1 MAMTLVELMG
11 RMSQLDETVVV
22 ELLDLNSADIVDR
35 FSDIVEEKFEYLIKE
50 VGDYGEEA
58 E

>member
-1 MAMTLVELMG
+1 
-11 RMSQLDETVVV
+11 MSQLDETVVV